1 MKKIKQIKTYE
12 IKDLNIKDN
21 NRNYNFIETDEGENQ
36 NVKFSQNSIN
46 DKLNRNFVAKRNFSF
61 ENESPN
67 GNTKISNDS
76 KIEGKLII
84 NDERILLT
92 IVDNGILIHRSDYS
106 DLTKIIIITME
117 SEVIHF

>member
-1 MKKIKQIKTYE
+1 MYKLRKF
-12 IKDLNIKDN
+12 N
-21 NRNYNFIETDEGENQ
+21 NRISKNTQTHYYNISISTHTNKYTICNSKNLRSMIIVYNKNNRISYRIEDTITKYKKNHHR
-36 NVKFSQNSIN
+36 
-46 DKLNRNFVAKRNFSF
+46 KLVDN
-61 ENESPN
+61 
-67 GNTKISNDS
+67 
-76 KIEGKLII
+76 KLII